1 MPPVTEEKAAVLRKT
16 SLVDFP
22 PNLSAAVFFRGC
34 NLRCP
39 YCYNTELVLNQD
51 SGEFVTAKEIISHLE
66 KRRNVLT
73 GLALSGG
80 EALLNPQAEAVVR
93 AAKSLGYKIK
103 LDTNGTC
110 PAQLERFLKDQSL
123 SPDYVA
129 MDIKTSRKKLWML
142 MGIPKETEEESEE
155 KEKNQENEARK
166 EKLNSLLDKNIR
178 KSIALLTE
186 LPPQKREW
194 RTVLVPPLT
203 TREDI
208 AEMASMLPKDAVWY
222 LTTFAPQHCLTP
234 AYQRI
239 APYSQEEEKALLL
252 EAQKTIHGA
261 SCR

>member
-142 MGIPKETEEESEE
+142 MGVPENEEDQ
-155 KEKNQENEARK
+155 KEKF
-166 EKLNSLLDKNIR
+166 NSLLDKNIK
-178 KSIALLTE
+178 KSIE
-186 LPPQKREW
+186 LISEMPAQKREW

-203 TREDI
+203 DREDI
-208 AEMASMLPKDAVWY
+208 S
-222 LTTFAPQHCLTP
+222 
-234 AYQRI
+234 
-239 APYSQEEEKALLL
+239 
-252 EAQKTIHGA
+252 
-261 SCR
+261 